1 VTKNFKL
8 TERFRLAVGA
18 NAFNVLN
25 HPNFANPVNDV
36 AAGPGQFG
44 QIQSTVNPPTSPLG
58 AFLGADASARIIQLQ
73 AKITF

>member
-1 VTKNFKL
+1 
-8 TERFRLAVGA
+8 
-18 NAFNVLN
+18 
-25 HPNFANPVNDV
+25 VNDV

-58 AFLGADASARIIQLQ
+58 AFLGADASARIVQLQ